1 MCECGANAPSW
12 SERDRR
18 FQRRRLAAERV
29 LAVLDER
36 RGSALREVIPSTTG
50 EPLLWDGLDSLV
62 DRCCVTGLALNV
74 TTNGTWPGRGPARW
88 AARLLPV
95 VSDLKVSW
103 NGSTPATAAAIMAGI
118 DLSRAIE
125 WLRVVVAHRDR
136 IAAWTDQRASIS
148 FQVTAQEGNV
158 SELGDVVRLA
168 AALGV
173 DRVKVNHLQVRFP
186 SLAQLSLRRSRVA
199 ISRWNHAVAQMKAV
213 AAEART
219 PDGRQV
225 KLVNAVE
232 LPPDP
237 AQRLPPGPC
246 PFLGQEAWV
255 LVDGRYAPCP
265 HPAAVRRELGDFGSI
280 DDRTVGEFWAGE
292 PLAALAAGYE
302 RHPVCADCNFR
313 RPGGA

>member
-1 MCECGANAPSW
+1 MCECGVSAPTW
-12 SERDRR
+12 SEKDRR
-18 FQRRRLAAERV
+18 YQKRRLSAEKV

-36 RGSALREVIPSTTG
+36 QGSALREVIPSTTG
-50 EPLLWDGLDSLV
+50 EPLLWEGLDALV
-62 DRCCVTGLALNV
+62 DRCAVAGLALNL

-88 AARLLPV
+88 ATRLLPV
-95 VSDLKVSW
+95 VSDLKISW

-118 DLSRAIE
+118 DLSRAIDD
-125 WLRVVVAHRDR
+125 LRAVIAQRDR
-136 IAAWTDQRASIS
+136 VADWTDQRPSIS

-158 SELGDVVRLA
+158 AELGDIVRLA
-168 AALGV
+168 AHLGV

-186 SLAQLSLRRSRVA
+186 SLAQLSLRRNRLSVA
-199 ISRWNHAVAQMKAV
+199 RWNHAVAQMKAA
-213 AAEART
+213 AAETTT
-219 PDGRQV
+219 PDGRHV

-237 AQRLPPGPC
+237 AVRLPAGPC

-265 HPAAVRRELGDFGSI
+265 HPAAVRRELGEFGSI
-280 DDRTVGEFWAGE
+280 DDR
-292 PLAALAAGYE
+292 PLAAFWGGAPLATLAAGYE